1 VQVRGSWKEVWL
13 LESLVERMTAETG
26 IGRKGPSEA
35 REPELLVWYHLLAD
49 FNNNEM
55 KVQVEF

>member
-1 VQVRGSWKEVWL
+1 
-13 LESLVERMTAETG
+13 MTAETG
-26 IGRKGPSEA
+26 IGRKDPPEA
-35 REPELLVWYHLLAD
+35 REPELLVWYHLLGD